1 MCVERRA
8 YGRDE
13 REQARLR
20 ARAIGLGREQRSADR
35 GDGYGSERKHACELI
50 GGPVEEVRRVSRRHE
65 HTDGRKPEIDQPE
78 RMQSCIAE
86 PTREREEDK
95 RLRRPGKRERGV
107 REQVSRSDRCER
119 ERGDTDCE
127 PEIRQ
132 TPRIER
138 GEHERPDRSRGEQG
152 GSTIAALVE
161 ELERQHHRC
170 RERDE
175 RVRQRER
182 VELGLPGDE
191 LSSDTDREQG
201 EDEERCD
208 EERPWAGR
216 RDRLGSEPLDLE
228 ADDDGDRDEQRMP
241 RARNGRD
248 RRRHENDRRE
258 GGRFPRQVRVER
270 LEPWG
275 ERRAEQGDAGD
286 DLRAPANRDR
296 RTRRRDQ
303 PGERKREC
311 VGYEIEADRRS
322 CKGRVRARDAGS
334 DRGERRP
341 VLPVACS
348 QHQSGREHECGRG
361 RAERNP
367 HAFANPAAIGCEDE
381 EEPDAER
388 HDGAAHDR
396 EAARADEIPVLGE
409 LTRRATRRTGRFCGR
424 RRRNRRRPRR
434 CRLRRSVDL
443 RRRRHG
449 RRSVNRRRRRRLP
462 LRGLRLLRDDE
473 RAHRVE
479 LDAELR
485 EAARVH
491 LETVFAAFHRAL
503 EPLDSLD
510 QLVAFA
516 LVHARRSMRRSSRSA
531 QSAEL
536 RLRRARACSRARR
549 PECGRRRPR
558 RCRGEARS

>member
-8 YGRDE
+8 HGRDE

-78 RMQSCIAE
+78 RMKSCIAE
-86 PTREREEDK
+86 PTREREEDQ

-119 ERGDTDCE
+119 ERSDTDCE

-208 EERPWAGR
+208 EERPWAWR

-248 RRRHENDRRE
+248 RRRR
-258 GGRFPRQVRVER
+258 
-270 LEPWG
+270 
-275 ERRAEQGDAGD
+275 
-286 DLRAPANRDR
+286 
-296 RTRRRDQ
+296 
-303 PGERKREC
+303 
-311 VGYEIEADRRS
+311 
-322 CKGRVRARDAGS
+322 
-334 DRGERRP
+334 
-341 VLPVACS
+341 
-348 QHQSGREHECGRG
+348 
-361 RAERNP
+361 
-367 HAFANPAAIGCEDE
+367 
-381 EEPDAER
+381 
-388 HDGAAHDR
+388 
-396 EAARADEIPVLGE
+396 
-409 LTRRATRRTGRFCGR
+409 
-424 RRRNRRRPRR
+424 
-434 CRLRRSVDL
+434 
-443 RRRRHG
+443 
-449 RRSVNRRRRRRLP
+449 
-462 LRGLRLLRDDE
+462 
-473 RAHRVE
+473 
-479 LDAELR
+479 
-485 EAARVH
+485 
-491 LETVFAAFHRAL
+491 
-503 EPLDSLD
+503 
-510 QLVAFA
+510 
-516 LVHARRSMRRSSRSA
+516 
-531 QSAEL
+531 
-536 RLRRARACSRARR
+536 
-549 PECGRRRPR
+549 
-558 RCRGEARS
+558 